1 MTDEILKLAEEF
13 GFKPMG
19 PIHDEMLEAFYHA
32 AFNAA
37 ISSVIQSYSPDD
49 SANDFLDKIKQLEL
63 DQSC

>member
-32 AFNAA
+32 AFNAG
-37 ISSVIQSYSPDD
+37 
-49 SANDFLDKIKQLEL
+49 LEAAAQEVEKGIFGHFECGTSIRAL
-63 DQSC
+63 KGK